1 MPPRARS
8 PLWCLVP
15 AVLTAVGA
23 CTPPAERPGAPAAAA
38 TAVSAPSPPLV
49 QVAGVDSVTARRCVT
64 DTSCAEATVVLPR
77 LVVAPD
83 ATGADAAALAPVLA
97 ALADTLRTRAGVP
110 AGRSLSAHVDAVAA
124 RLHRDL
130 RQQRRRSPDWEGG
143 YLHAVTARVAWASA
157 RVLTVEVEET
167 AFTGGAHGQYE
178 AMLRSYDLRTGA
190 AIPVTAMVADTAALV
205 PLLEA
210 GFVRAKA
217 EDAAAPPPLR
227 ELLFPEVQ
235 RLPVPGNAGIVAEGV
250 RFLYNPYDVAP
261 WAVGRTD
268 VVLTWAQLGARAD
281 RTRWGG

>member
-1 MPPRARS
+1 ML
-8 PLWCLVP
+8 PLRRFPLSVLLP
-15 AVLTAVGA
+15 TVVLAVAA
-23 CTPPAERPGAPAAAA
+23 CTAPAERPATPAGE
-38 TAVSAPSPPLV
+38 VVVVPPPPV
-49 QVAGVDSVTARRCVT
+49 IARVVGVDSVTARRCVT
-64 DTSCAEATVVLPR
+64 DSSCAEATVVLPR
-77 LVVAPD
+77 LAVAPD
-83 ATGADAAALAPVLA
+83 ATGADSAALAPVLA
-97 ALADTLRTRAGVP
+97 ALGDTLRTLAGVP
-110 AGRSLSAHVDAVAA
+110 AGRALSAHVDAVVA

-130 RQQRRRSPDWEGG
+130 RAQRRLSPDWEGG

-157 RVLTVEVEET
+157 RVLTVEVEAT

-178 AMLRSYDLRTGA
+178 ATLRSYDLRTGA

-217 EDAAAPPPLR
+217 EDPAAPPPLR
-227 ELLFPEVQ
+227 ELLFAEVQ

-281 RTRWGG
+281 RKRWGG